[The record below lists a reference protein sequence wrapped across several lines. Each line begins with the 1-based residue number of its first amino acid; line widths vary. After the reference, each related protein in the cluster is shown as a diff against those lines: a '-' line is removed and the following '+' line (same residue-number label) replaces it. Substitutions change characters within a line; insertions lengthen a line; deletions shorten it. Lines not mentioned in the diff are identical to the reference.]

1 MPPGKGGM
9 GRGRYVH
16 LFRAGC
22 GCQGQGGAGSSGCPA
37 RGASGCSQEASPR
50 HPDPARHLLVGARP
64 ARVVL
69 CGVQCIVGVGLEEV
83 VCSEIRGVGEGCL
96 HFPRVL

>member
-1 MPPGKGGM
+1 M
-9 GRGRYVH
+9 H
-16 LFRAGC
+16 LSNYNLFSFLVPEGEVLGNQTC
-22 GCQGQGGAGSSGCPA
+22 SNHWHLVSSIFHSCPLPVYL
-37 RGASGCSQEASPR
+37 E
-50 HPDPARHLLVGARP
+50 GARP

-69 CGVQCIVGVGLEEV
+69 CRVQCIVGVGLEEV